1 MELELIIDAAHYLY
15 YADVLDSTLHD
26 PYMLASLNSKSMES
40 VQKEH
45 MIAFH
50 KRLPICDLALGVE
63 FLQQV

>member
-1 MELELIIDAAHYLY
+1 
-15 YADVLDSTLHD
+15 
-26 PYMLASLNSKSMES
+26 MLASLNTKAMEN

-50 KRLPICDLALGVE
+50 KWMLVCDLALGVE